1 MKFPGP
7 TRHSHRLL
15 RVHRT
20 SGYPLKLTVNAD
32 VRSSAPK
39 SFGAFS
45 QRRRPRGSWPTI
57 ARHARPQVHG
67 STAHNEHRLNPRSL
81 RASAFRISSAAPS
94 ARAVVGHRAAPSVIS
109 MASWR
114 RAWAGINTSSRE
126 LFGFPQDASSGY
138 PTDVRMDWLRLIRFL
153 TQYVAPGLA
162 AVVVV
167 VEIMG
172 WLFGAPVS
180 PSATYT
186 YHFLLL
192 IVFSLLTAIMI
203 GICGWIVCLWDL
215 DRLFFKLESKIDSQL
230 VALESKSGEGGNDG
244 TLLGRA
250 RELLNK
256 IMKGSRAMAVSAIE
270 KSYWI
275 DINAGGALAFP
286 KPAPI
291 VSRLIFMYFAPEIKV
306 RLYRRL
312 LLRFLSQLG
321 ALFVLTAICFY
332 ISILAWSRVR
342 GSVFFSQ
349 AGISPMSIALYQLD
363 LMLRGALFDFME
375 HTRQSISPIAVNRNA
390 TAFLYYTLVFR
401 MFVTIYVMSS
411 LFRVLRFVLRRWRV
425 LLR

>member
-1 MKFPGP
+1 
-7 TRHSHRLL
+7 
-15 RVHRT
+15 
-20 SGYPLKLTVNAD
+20 
-32 VRSSAPK
+32 
-39 SFGAFS
+39 
-45 QRRRPRGSWPTI
+45 
-57 ARHARPQVHG
+57 
-67 STAHNEHRLNPRSL
+67 
-81 RASAFRISSAAPS
+81 
-94 ARAVVGHRAAPSVIS
+94 
-109 MASWR
+109 MA
-114 RAWAGINTSSRE
+114 
-126 LFGFPQDASSGY
+126 Y
-138 PTDVRMDWLRLIRFL
+138 PTGLHVDWLRLIRFL

-167 VEIMG
+167 VEIIG
-172 WLFGAPVS
+172 WLLGVQAS
-180 PSATYT
+180 PSVTHT
-186 YHFLLL
+186 YHYLLL
-192 IVFSLLTAIMI
+192 IVFSLLTAILI

-215 DRLFFKLESKIDSQL
+215 DRLFFKLESKIDSQI
-230 VALESKSGEGGNDG
+230 ATLESKSGEGGNDG

-250 RELLNK
+250 RELLSK
-256 IMKGSRAMAVSAIE
+256 VMKGSRAMAIGAIE

-286 KPAPI
+286 KPNITAAVDQIEKSRRDLLAPLTEIVSRTVPLGSILAPI

-332 ISILAWSRVR
+332 ISVLAWSRVS

-349 AGISPMSIALYQLD
+349 ATVSPMSIALYQLD

-375 HTRQSISPIAVNRNA
+375 HTRQSISPIAINRSA
-390 TAFLYYTLVFR
+390 TVFLYYTLMFR
-401 MFVTIYVMSS
+401 MFVAIYVMSS

>member
-1 MKFPGP
+1 
-7 TRHSHRLL
+7 
-15 RVHRT
+15 
-20 SGYPLKLTVNAD
+20 
-32 VRSSAPK
+32 
-39 SFGAFS
+39 
-45 QRRRPRGSWPTI
+45 
-57 ARHARPQVHG
+57 
-67 STAHNEHRLNPRSL
+67 
-81 RASAFRISSAAPS
+81 
-94 ARAVVGHRAAPSVIS
+94 
-109 MASWR
+109 
-114 RAWAGINTSSRE
+114 
-126 LFGFPQDASSGY
+126 
-138 PTDVRMDWLRLIRFL
+138 MDWLRFIRLL

-167 VEIMG
+167 VEIIG
-172 WLFGAPVS
+172 WILGAPAS
-180 PSATYT
+180 PSVIHAY
-186 YHFLLL
+186 YYLLL
-192 IVFSLLTAIMI
+192 IVFSVLTAIMI

-215 DRLFFKLESKIDSQL
+215 DRLFFKLESKIDSQIAA
-230 VALESKSGEGGNDG
+230 VESSESGNDG

-256 IMKGSRAMAVSAIE
+256 VMKSSRAMAVSAIE

-286 KPAPI
+286 KPNITAAVDQIEKSRRDLLAPLTEIVSRTVPLGSILAPI

-332 ISILAWSRVR
+332 ISVLAWSRVS

-349 AGISPMSIALYQLD
+349 AAVSPTSIALYQLD

-375 HTRQSISPIAVNRNA
+375 HTRQSISPIATNRNA
-390 TAFLYYTLVFR
+390 TAFLYYTLMFR
-401 MFVTIYVMSS
+401 MFVAIYVMSS